1 MPQIEAKRL
10 PVSVFSMSDDALEGR
25 LASLPNSMIPV
36 VDDALKRLAESIGI
50 RLIVGEKE
58 PEQTVAAA
66 SIKARTA

>member
-1 MPQIEAKRL
+1 
-10 PVSVFSMSDDALEGR
+10 
-25 LASLPNSMIPV
+25 MIPV